1 MTAAVDSDR
10 LAEDLRAAVGHLV
23 RAARTT
29 DTLPSGEAA
38 VLGHLDREGP
48 ATTAELAQ
56 WRQIRHQTAA
66 RTVKDLVDAGLVR
79 TAPHESDGR
88 KVVLHLTPAGHARL
102 DSHRRARADRLAAA
116 IDDALDPAERTELV
130 RCVELLTRLTGHLR
144 QEP

>member
-1 MTAAVDSDR
+1 MTAEVDSDR

-29 DTLPSGEAA
+29 GTLPAGEAA

-48 ATTAELAQ
+48 ATTAEIAQ

-66 RTVKDLVDAGLVR
+66 RVVKDLVDAGLVR

-88 KVVLHLTPAGHARL
+88 KVVLHITPDGRARL
-102 DSHRRARADRLAAA
+102 GSHRRARADRLAAA

-130 RCVELLTRLTGHLR
+130 RCVDLLTRLTGHLR